1 MIWDT
6 KLRPIFLLYLLT
18 HPFDLQHLR
27 RKLAEAQVSISAD
40 DRLGGSPLMRL
51 LYADPRPM
59 LPQLPSLSDCPTH
72 HSSFWSL
79 SETLTVE
86 HFSQRVDQEQGRNT
100 VPLLKLFLKK
110 VTGNETDQ
118 EWDSKEEI
126 TPFHYI
132 DLHHVTLLSTLLPV
146 YREWSMLWEIFH
158 TCLSVYVFVFVHCRC
173 CV

>member
-1 MIWDT
+1 M
-6 KLRPIFLLYLLT
+6 YLLT

-59 LPQLPSLSDCPTH
+59 LPLLPSLSDCPTH

-86 HFSQRVDQEQGRNT
+86 HFSQRVDQEQGSNT

-118 EWDSKEEI
+118 EWDSKDEI

-132 DLHHVTLLSTLLPV
+132 DLHHVTLCCPHYYLFIENGVCYGRVSILV
-146 YREWSMLWEIFH
+146 
-158 TCLSVYVFVFVHCRC
+158 SVLKDMFV
-173 CV
+173 CVCICVCPL